1 MRSTRWGAGLLATA
15 LLAALPASYAATS
28 AAASAAA
35 ADTPAVG
42 DCHALTYQQIA
53 HESET
58 SAPVACSSNHT
69 SRVIKVAD
77 LPSGTTWDSLTA
89 TQIGRLGITECTP
102 AYRRA
107 LGQNDQ
113 VRDSSAYA
121 WIFFAP
127 TAAQRTAGAN
137 WIRCDLILL
146 KGQALKALPTDR
158 VPALGSS
165 RLSNQVRRCTVGTRH
180 FTTVCSSSH
189 NYRATGAF
197 TVKGRYPGDT
207 KLAGIARKRC
217 PALVSTPRRFLFAHQ
232 SKFTWNNVHD
242 HAVVCFSHRSN

>member
-1 MRSTRWGAGLLATA
+1 MTA
-15 LLAALPASYAATS
+15 LLTALPASYAATS

-42 DCHALTYQQIA
+42 DCHALTFKQVA
-53 HESET
+53 HQSET
-58 SAPVACSSNHT
+58 SAPVPCSSTHT

-77 LPSGTTWDSLTA
+77 LPSGTTWDSLTP
-89 TQIGRLGITECTP
+89 TQIGRLGVTECTP
-102 AYRRA
+102 AFRRT
-107 LGQNDQ
+107 LGQNDK
-113 VRDSSAYA
+113 VRDSSAYV
-121 WIFFAP
+121 WIFYAP

-158 VPALGSS
+158 VPALTSS
-165 RLSNQVRRCTVGTRH
+165 TLSNQVRRCTVGTRH
-180 FTTVCSSSH
+180 FTTVCSARH

-197 TVKGRYPGDT
+197 TVTGRYPGDT

-217 PALVSTPRRFLFAHQ
+217 PAHVSTPRQFLYAHQ
-232 SKFTWNNVHD
+232 SKFTWNNEHD